1 MHSIWIAD
9 DDEAIRLVLEESLSS
24 SGFKPKSFASGEDLV
39 KELDNIQPDL
49 IITDVQ
55 MPGMLGYDLLK
66 HINNNLYMFTMRVAN
81 EGIYLIGRVSSE
93 VRLIGLAS
101 SHPRVDR
108 ELLLSIS
115 MTVQK
120 YACIITVI
128 MQ

>member
-1 MHSIWIAD
+1 
-9 DDEAIRLVLEESLSS
+9 
-24 SGFKPKSFASGEDLV
+24 
-39 KELDNIQPDL
+39 
-49 IITDVQ
+49 
-55 MPGMLGYDLLK
+55 
-66 HINNNLYMFTMRVAN
+66 MFTMRVAN

>member
-1 MHSIWIAD
+1 
-9 DDEAIRLVLEESLSS
+9 
-24 SGFKPKSFASGEDLV
+24 
-39 KELDNIQPDL
+39 
-49 IITDVQ
+49 
-55 MPGMLGYDLLK
+55 
-66 HINNNLYMFTMRVAN
+66 MFTMRVAN

-101 SHPRVDR
+101 SPPRVDR